1 MENVADIILAQ
12 LDQIVEF
19 LPRLGASL
27 LVFLI
32 IYGIGKL
39 AGRLVIAVLKRG
51 DLSTTHREFFRK
63 LVMGLF
69 IFIGI
74 SVVLNIWG
82 LRAASLGLL
91 TGGGITALAIG
102 IAFKDIGENIL
113 AGIYLAFSRPFNVND
128 LILTGD
134 IEGVVKNVE
143 MRSTHIRTYE
153 GADVFVPNA
162 QIFSQPLVNYTLDG
176 LRRLSF
182 TIGIDYMDDA
192 DRACELLL
200 EEVRTTGKVLTDPA
214 CAVTISGFTPQY
226 VELKVFYWINTF
238 DKKTDFWRVRTEVMD
253 RCREVLRKNK
263 YTFSSDVKTA
273 NVLSVPEPV
282 RVLSGDG
289 SRDSSTAV

>member
-1 MENVADIILAQ
+1 MENTAAIVLAQ

-32 IYGIGKL
+32 IYFVGKITGHL
-39 AGRLVIAVLKRG
+39 LLTLLKRG
-51 DLSTTHREFFRK
+51 DLSPTHREFFRK
-63 LVMGLF
+63 LVVSLF
-69 IFIGI
+69 VFIGVA
-74 SVVLNIWG
+74 VVLNIWG
-82 LRAASLGLL
+82 LKAASLGLL

-113 AGIYLAFSRPFNVND
+113 AGIYLAFSRPFNIND
-128 LILTGD
+128 LVLTGD

-143 MRSTHIRTYE
+143 MRCTHIRTYE

-162 QIFSQPLVNYTLDG
+162 QIFAQPLINYTLDG

-192 DRACELLL
+192 EQACALLL
-200 EEVRTTGKVLTDPA
+200 ETVRATDKVLADPA
-214 CAVTISGFTPQY
+214 SAVTISGFTPQY

-238 DKKTDFWRVRTEVMD
+238 DKRTDFWKLKTSVMD
-253 RCREVLRKNK
+253 RCREVLKKNN

-282 RVLSGDG
+282 RVLSGEG
-289 SRDSSTAV
+289 N